1 MPEDEGPAAV
11 SPSQKSACPSF
22 RQINA
27 DYPAKVPIIQDF
39 ILAATVGGTTTRNT
53 CSSSSSSSRNSSSN
67 SSRNSNRSCSGGG
80 GGGGY
85 RSCAAGTG
93 RRYTDMVMK
102 MKSDAPI
109 DRRKAA

>member
-1 MPEDEGPAAV
+1 MTYVQNQKDKGTSNNLV
-11 SPSQKSACPSF
+11 SPSQKSACPF

-67 SSRNSNRSCSGGG
+67 SSRNSNRSGSGISGGG
-80 GGGGY
+80 
-85 RSCAAGTG
+85 
-93 RRYTDMVMK
+93 D
-102 MKSDAPI
+102 
-109 DRRKAA
+109 